1 LVSDERAEGA
11 MATDGGD
18 NQRIITPQQQ
28 SVLIGLERQAIDL
41 LAPALDVGAN
51 VGGDFDLAVRLKS
64 PQDIG
69 E

>member
-1 LVSDERAEGA
+1 LVSDECAERA

-18 NQRIITPQQQ
+18 HQRVIAPQQQ
-28 SVLIGLERQAIDL
+28 PALVGLERQAVDL

-51 VGGDFDLAVRLKS
+51 VGWDLGLAMRLKRL
-64 PQDIG
+64 QDIG

>member
-1 LVSDERAEGA
+1 

-18 NQRIITPQQQ
+18 NQRIIAPQQQ
-28 SVLIGLERQAIDL
+28 PALIGLERQAVDL

-51 VGGDFDLAVRLKS
+51 VGWDFDLAVRLKR
-64 PQDIG
+64 PQDVS